1 MGGESYT
8 EVRESSHVGIG
19 GVYDDDGGVE
29 KVVSKVSIFVSEA
42 SELSTGARILGARR
56 ALKF

>member
-1 MGGESYT
+1 M
-8 EVRESSHVGIG
+8 RESSHVGIG

-42 SELSTGARILGARR
+42 SELLGKIRYLSPIRSGSQAKYVWLIR
-56 ALKF
+56 